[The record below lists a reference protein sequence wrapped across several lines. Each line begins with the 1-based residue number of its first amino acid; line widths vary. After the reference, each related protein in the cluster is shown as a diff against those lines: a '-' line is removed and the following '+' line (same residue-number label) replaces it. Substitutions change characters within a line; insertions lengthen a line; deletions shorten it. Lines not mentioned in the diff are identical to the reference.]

1 MTIQKLLEE
10 QVAKSINN
18 LFNSSFKNTDIQL
31 QITNK
36 EFVGEYTLVVFPYL
50 KLSGKSPEITAQIIG
65 NHLKTNSGFLENY
78 NVIKGFLNLELKN
91 EIFINF
97 LELNYSNTDWGY
109 SSNSE
114 LNNKVLVEYSS
125 PNTNKPLHLGHVR
138 NNLLG
143 FSVAQILKAAGKEV
157 NKVNIVN
164 DRGVHICK
172 SMLAYQLFGN
182 SETPESSGL
191 KGDHLVGKYYVAYDK
206 EYKKQIQEQ
215 LLKGVNQETAEKE
228 APILL
233 QVQQMLRDW
242 ESGNPEVLALWKKMN
257 SWVYDGFDKTYKTL
271 GVDFDKIYYESQT
284 YLLGKEIVEEGLKK
298 KVFYKKEDGSV
309 WIDLTSEG
317 LDHKVVQRA
326 DGTSVYITQDIG
338 TAVLRHRDFNFD
350 ELVYVVGNEQDY
362 HFKVLFK
369 ILEKLGY
376 AWAKKCYHLSYG
388 MVELPDGKMK
398 SREGTV
404 VDADELIDEMLQTAK
419 QTTIDLGKTADFT
432 EDEANKL
439 YNTIALG
446 ALKYFILKVDP
457 KKKMM
462 FNPKESI
469 DFHGNTGPF
478 IQYTYARIQSI
489 FRKHKNSI
497 NFNTDL
503 NIELNL
509 KEKELLNLLS
519 RFPDLVK
526 ESAKLY
532 SPSEIANYV
541 FDLCREF
548 NQFYHEY
555 PILKEEIEEKKY
567 FRLKLINLIGV
578 TIKNSFKL
586 LGISVPEKM

>member
-10 QVAKSINN
+10 QVAISLNN

-36 EFVGEYTLVVFPYL
+36 EFAGEYTLVVFPYL

-65 NHLKTNSGFLENY
+65 DHLKTNSGFLENY

-91 EIFINF
+91 EILINF
-97 LELNYSNTDWGY
+97 LELNYSNSDWGY
-109 SSNSE
+109 SSTSE

-284 YLLGKEIVEEGLKK
+284 YLLGKEIVEDGLKK

-309 WIDLTSEG
+309 WIDLTNEG

-376 AWAKKCYHLSYG
+376 AWAGKCYHLSYG

>member
-10 QVAKSINN
+10 QVAISLNN

-65 NHLKTNSGFLENY
+65 DHLKTNSGFLENY

-97 LELNYSNTDWGY
+97 LELNYSNSDWGY

-284 YLLGKEIVEEGLKK
+284 YLLGKEIVEDGLKK

-309 WIDLTSEG
+309 WIDLTNEG

>member
-10 QVAKSINN
+10 QVAISLNN

-36 EFVGEYTLVVFPYL
+36 EFAGEYTLVVFPYL

-65 NHLKTNSGFLENY
+65 DHLRTNSGFLENY

-97 LELNYSNTDWGY
+97 LELNYSNSDWGY

-228 APILL
+228 AQILL

-284 YLLGKEIVEEGLKK
+284 YLLGKEIVEDGLKK

-309 WIDLTSEG
+309 WIDLTNEG

>member
-10 QVAKSINN
+10 QVAISLNN

-36 EFVGEYTLVVFPYL
+36 EFAGEYTFVVFPYL

-65 NHLKTNSGFLENY
+65 DHLKTNSGFLENY

-97 LELNYSNTDWGY
+97 LELNYSNSDWGY

-284 YLLGKEIVEEGLKK
+284 YLLGKEIVEDGLKK

-309 WIDLTSEG
+309 WIDLTNEG

>member
-1 MTIQKLLEE
+1 
-10 QVAKSINN
+10 
-18 LFNSSFKNTDIQL
+18 
-31 QITNK
+31 
-36 EFVGEYTLVVFPYL
+36 
-50 KLSGKSPEITAQIIG
+50 
-65 NHLKTNSGFLENY
+65 
-78 NVIKGFLNLELKN
+78 
-91 EIFINF
+91 
-97 LELNYSNTDWGY
+97 
-109 SSNSE
+109 
-114 LNNKVLVEYSS
+114 
-125 PNTNKPLHLGHVR
+125 
-138 NNLLG
+138 
-143 FSVAQILKAAGKEV
+143 
-157 NKVNIVN
+157 
-164 DRGVHICK
+164 
-172 SMLAYQLFGN
+172 
-182 SETPESSGL
+182 
-191 KGDHLVGKYYVAYDK
+191 
-206 EYKKQIQEQ
+206 
-215 LLKGVNQETAEKE
+215 
-228 APILL
+228 
-233 QVQQMLRDW
+233 
-242 ESGNPEVLALWKKMN
+242 
-257 SWVYDGFDKTYKTL
+257 
-271 GVDFDKIYYESQT
+271 
-284 YLLGKEIVEEGLKK
+284 
-298 KVFYKKEDGSV
+298 
-309 WIDLTSEG
+309 
-317 LDHKVVQRA
+317 
-326 DGTSVYITQDIG
+326 
-338 TAVLRHRDFNFD
+338 
-350 ELVYVVGNEQDY
+350 
-362 HFKVLFK
+362 VLFK